1 MRDAGADRP
10 QGNYITR
17 VRMHMNM
24 LSLEI
29 RAEYPDKSTAEAIMD
44 ALAPD
49 NEGYVSSSLEG
60 SAIVFRMESTSA
72 GTLRNTAD
80 DLMACIK
87 AAEDSIAASGKPII
101 G

>member
-1 MRDAGADRP
+1 MYWIRAD
-10 QGNYITR
+10 
-17 VRMHMNM
+17 M

-29 RAEYPDKSTAEAIMD
+29 RAEYPDERTARAVMD
-44 ALAPD
+44 ALAPE

-87 AAEDSIAASGKPII
+87 AAEDSIGASGNSII